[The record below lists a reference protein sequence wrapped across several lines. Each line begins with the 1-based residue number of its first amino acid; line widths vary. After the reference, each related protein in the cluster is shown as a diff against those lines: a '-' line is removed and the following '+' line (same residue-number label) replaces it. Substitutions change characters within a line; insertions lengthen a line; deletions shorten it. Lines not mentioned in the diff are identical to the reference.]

1 MSFRG
6 IIIVLSL
13 FVLGVAFSGFAS
25 YSQTIV
31 TPHQEVAIDGAKLA
45 KQNCASCH
53 GKDLKGDVGPNL
65 HAKGALLTEETIA
78 QIIHDGVNGKMPPM
92 GGGGLKNDKE
102 VAAVAK
108 YITSLG
114 EQK

>member
-13 FVLGVAFSGFAS
+13 FVLGVAFSGFAA
-25 YSQTIV
+25 YSETVVHPKEEVTIDA
-31 TPHQEVAIDGAKLA
+31 QKLA
-45 KQNCASCH
+45 QQNCASCH

-65 HAKGALLTEETIA
+65 YDRGALLTEESIA
-78 QIIHDGVNGKMPPM
+78 QIIHDGVNGKMPAM
-92 GGGGLKNDKE
+92 GGLKTDKE

-114 EQK
+114 EKK